1 MRGSEAPAAGGAD
14 DGVTRRIHAL
24 LDPAQTPGFDWRGEL
39 REGGHRKKVQ
49 AYGLSFAEKCIQ
61 AERFADARLLL
72 EAYAQARRAA
82 GLPEDRRAL
91 ELQARV
97 SAASKGE
104 AAADDAT
111 GGGGGARRSSGGRPS
126 LSAQE
131 RPSLSRCNTPETQAG
146 DYSPHLRG
154 GRTSDAADAHT
165 PLRPPLLRTP
175 TSNQHRGH
183 RSSERKTSG
192 GGLGSRD
199 SVGGGGGGGAR
210 YSPPDGGGG
219 GGAGNGGG
227 GFGGFGGYCGSG
239 ARLLSTAQKRRGLCS
254 RLPAEERR
262 PGYAAAAEAGEEAH
276 TLNVSRR
283 GDERLAFDL
292 GRLRQTACP
301 DPDPDPHPD
310 PHPHPDLHPRPRPHP
325 HPQP

>member
-1 MRGSEAPAAGGAD
+1 MRGSETPAAGGAD

-24 LDPAQTPGFDWRGEL
+24 LDPAQTPGFDWRVEL

-91 ELQARV
+91 ELQARA
-97 SAASKGE
+97 SASSKGE
-104 AAADDAT
+104 ATADDAT
-111 GGGGGARRSSGGRPS
+111 GGGGGRRSSGGRPS

-146 DYSPHLRG
+146 DYSPHHRG

-165 PLRPPLLRTP
+165 PLRAPLRTP

-183 RSSERKTSG
+183 RSSERKTSNS
-192 GGLGSRD
+192 GLGSRD
-199 SVGGGGGGGAR
+199 SVGGGGAR
-210 YSPPDGGGG
+210 YSPPEGGAGIRPSQSYDG
-219 GGAGNGGG
+219 GGAGGNTG

-239 ARLLSTAQKRRGLCS
+239 ARLLSTAQKRRGLCT
-254 RLPAEERR
+254 AQKDERR

-292 GRLRQTACP
+292 GRLSLMTPVSCSYSP
-301 DPDPDPHPD
+301 WP
-310 PHPHPDLHPRPRPHP
+310 L
-325 HPQP
+325 

>member
-1 MRGSEAPAAGGAD
+1 MRRALHSTPPGASVCCTVPTLLPTHIGSLAMAGD

-91 ELQARV
+91 ELQARA
-97 SAASKGE
+97 SASSSSKGE
-104 AAADDAT
+104 AAAADAT
-111 GGGGGARRSSGGRPS
+111 GGGRRSSGGRPS

-131 RPSLSRCNTPETQAG
+131 RPLLSRCNTPETQAG
-146 DYSPHLRG
+146 DYSPHPRG
-154 GRTSDAADAHT
+154 GRPSDAADAHT
-165 PLRPPLLRTP
+165 PLRQPLRTP
-175 TSNQHRGH
+175 TSNQHRGL

-199 SVGGGGGGGAR
+199 SVGGGGGGAR
-210 YSPPDGGGG
+210 YSPPDAGAGIRPSQSYDGGG

-227 GFGGFGGYCGSG
+227 FGGYGGSG

-254 RLPAEERR
+254 RQPAEERR
-262 PGYAAAAEAGEEAH
+262 PGYAAAAEAAEEAH

-292 GRLRQTACP
+292 GRLRHTA
-301 DPDPDPHPD
+301 
-310 PHPHPDLHPRPRPHP
+310 
-325 HPQP
+325 